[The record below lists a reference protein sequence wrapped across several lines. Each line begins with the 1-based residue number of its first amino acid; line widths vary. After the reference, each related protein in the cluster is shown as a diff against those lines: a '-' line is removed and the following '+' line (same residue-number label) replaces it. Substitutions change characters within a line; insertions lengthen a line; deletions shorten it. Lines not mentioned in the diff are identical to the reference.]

1 MAATYRCTSTVV
13 ILSRC
18 VREQGAVVQRLVAHV
33 LRCTCPYALPARPS
47 PSFRAM
53 RIGEGGAGG
62 GIGAV
67 PVEGEGGAGGGIG
80 VEGEGGGGEGG
91 GIGTSASLRGLWTG

>member
-1 MAATYRCTSTVV
+1 
-13 ILSRC
+13 
-18 VREQGAVVQRLVAHV
+18 
-33 LRCTCPYALPARPS
+33 
-47 PSFRAM
+47 M

-91 GIGTSASLRGLWTG
+91 GIGTSASLRAMRIGEGGARLCQLVPPLVHRRQARWPLTPLCDA